1 MRLRESKAAEL
12 LASRGAQFVSG
23 PGHDRP
29 PESSEGLCS
38 LMVTADPATHKILL
52 LLSRRQVP
60 SWGELA
66 ERQPRELARE
76 YLEAGE
82 PAEGFIGR
90 ELARRAGFA
99 GADQS
104 RVEKL
109 VAAAHRLFWELDCI
123 WVELGFLR
131 TRDGF
136 FVTRASVEMDEG
148 AAFRHPELA
157 CEFQPASPL
166 PRTGLERTARAA
178 GLDYIELNGD
188 LGLLP
193 GGTGFGM
200 AAVDIVRHV
209 GGRPANVM
217 DSGGEAQPARIKA
230 MMDILLDD
238 PRILAVFGC
247 RYAGLTR
254 ADCWARIMVQYILD
268 KKPSKPIVLRL
279 AGNAEDEAKKLFEE
293 ASTQHPQEFSRVVV
307 FHSNTP
313 MDNAAREVVAMVDM
327 LQKGEDPFAQAPA
340 VGAEAQKAQ
349 SPPTVPAAESKPV
362 PAAPQDPRDD
372 GPKEP
377 AGTEGASKGGR

>member
-12 LASRGAQFVSG
+12 LASRGAPFVSG
-23 PGHDRP
+23 IQPERP
-29 PESSEGLCS
+29 PESSEGHCS

-52 LLSRRQVP
+52 LLARMQTP

-66 ERQPRELARE
+66 DRQPRELARE

-109 VAAAHRLFWELDCI
+109 VAAAHRAFVELDCI
-123 WVELGFLR
+123 WVELGFVR

-136 FVTRASVEMDEG
+136 FATRASVEMDEG

-157 CEFQPASPL
+157 GKFQPTSPL
-166 PRTGLERTARAA
+166 PRTGRERTARAS
-178 GLDYIELNGD
+178 GIDYIELDGD

-200 AAVDIVRHV
+200 AAVDLVRHV

-230 MMDILLDD
+230 MMDLLLDD
-238 PRILAVFGC
+238 PRVLAVFGC

-254 ADCWARIMVQYILD
+254 ADGWARIMIQYILD

-279 AGNAEDEAKKLFEE
+279 AGNSEDEAKKLFEE
-293 ASTQHPQEFSRVVV
+293 ASAQHPQEFSRVVV

-313 MDNAAREVVAMVDM
+313 VDNAAREVVAMVDM
-327 LQKGEDPFAQAPA
+327 LLKGEDPFAQAPVA
-340 VGAEAQKAQ
+340 GAEAPKAQ
-349 SPPTVPAAESKPV
+349 LPPTDPTAESKPV

-372 GPKEP
+372 GRTGS
-377 AGTEGASKGGR
+377 AGAEGAGRGG

>member
-1 MRLRESKAAEL
+1 LRLRESKAAEL
-12 LASRGAQFVSG
+12 LASRGAAFVSG
-23 PGHDRP
+23 YQPDRP
-29 PESSEGLCS
+29 PEGSEGLCS

-52 LLSRRQVP
+52 LLSRRQVQ

-104 RVEKL
+104 RVERL
-109 VAAAHRLFWELDCI
+109 VAAAHRLFVELDCI
-123 WVELGFLR
+123 WVEMGFVR
-131 TRDGF
+131 TREGF
-136 FVTRASVEMDEG
+136 FATRASVEMDEG
-148 AAFRHPELA
+148 AAFRHTELSG
-157 CEFQPASPL
+157 EFQPNCQL

-178 GLDYIELNGD
+178 GIEYIELDGD

-200 AAVDIVRHV
+200 AAVDVVRHV

-217 DSGGEAQPARIKA
+217 DSGGEATPARIQA

-238 PRILAVFGC
+238 PRILAVFCC

-254 ADCWARIMVQYILD
+254 ADGWARIMIQYILD

-279 AGNAEDEAKKLFEE
+279 AGNAEEEARKLFEE

-313 MDNAAREVVAMVDM
+313 VDNAAREAVAMTDM
-327 LQKGEDPFAQAPA
+327 LQKGEDPFAGASASQ
-340 VGAEAQKAQ
+340 AEAHKGEL
-349 SPPTVPAAESKPV
+349 PPNIPMAESKPI
-362 PAAPQDPRDD
+362 PAAPQNPRDGSRT
-372 GPKEP
+372 GPGG
-377 AGTEGASKGGR
+377 AEGAAKGGG

>member
-12 LASRGAQFVSG
+12 LASRGAAFISG
-23 PGHDRP
+23 VQPDRP
-29 PESSEGLCS
+29 PEGSEGLCS

-52 LLSRRQVP
+52 LLARRQVP
-60 SWGELA
+60 GWGELA

-76 YLEAGE
+76 HLEAGE
-82 PAEGFIGR
+82 PAEGFVGR

-104 RVEKL
+104 RVERL
-109 VAAAHRLFWELDCI
+109 VAAAHRAFVELDCI
-123 WVELGFLR
+123 WVELGFVR

-136 FVTRASVEMDEG
+136 FATRASVEMDEG

-157 CEFQPASPL
+157 GEFQPTCPL
-166 PRTGLERTARAA
+166 PRTGRERTARAA
-178 GLDYIELNGD
+178 GIEYVELDGELGV
-188 LGLLP
+188 LP

-200 AAVDIVRHV
+200 AAVDLVRHV

-254 ADCWARIMVQYILD
+254 ADGWARIMIQYIID
-268 KKPSKPIVLRL
+268 KKPSKPVVLRL
-279 AGNAEDEAKKLFEE
+279 AGNAEEEARKLFEE
-293 ASTQHPQEFSRVVV
+293 AASQHPQEFSRVVV

-313 MDNAAREVVAMVDM
+313 VDNAAREVVAMTDM
-327 LQKGEDPFAQAPA
+327 LQKGEDPFAQGTSAPA
-340 VGAEAQKAQ
+340 EAPKPRS
-349 SPPTVPAAESKPV
+349 SPA
-362 PAAPQDPRDD
+362 PAAPVN
-372 GPKEP
+372 P
-377 AGTEGASKGGR
+377 AIDSQNRSAGAEGARNGG